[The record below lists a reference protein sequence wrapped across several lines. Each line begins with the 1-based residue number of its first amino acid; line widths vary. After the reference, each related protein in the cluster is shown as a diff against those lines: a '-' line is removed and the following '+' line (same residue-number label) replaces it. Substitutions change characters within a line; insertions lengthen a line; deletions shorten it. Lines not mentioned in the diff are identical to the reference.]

1 MDFTLAGPRQYNHR
15 VWNAT
20 ATQALS
26 GMIFWGSFAWYVRRY
41 FLPNRSV
48 PKLLA
53 FTAASYYFA

>member
-1 MDFTLAGPRQYNHR
+1 MAGPRQYNHR
-15 VWNAT
+15 GWNVT

-26 GMIFWGSFAWYVRRY
+26 GMIFWGSLAWYVRRY